1 MEQTYIYLPLNFK
14 GPQAHKVLGVIG
26 NIFAGIAWPA
36 ANHTQEVQHFHAQI
50 ILNRTPESEERHMLG
65 CLIQS
70 AIDRQ
75 LPDAEVTF
83 DESAYS
89 PDYVQPKPTAK
100 LEYLTGP
107 VIDVDRFLQDAPE
120 QVDDELARII
130 DAAPAV
136 MRFYIKWQMENAFR
150 VHPTFALCS
159 VLLFIQAF
167 IGRNVRLPRDLRCN
181 LWMLLFAPSESGK
194 AAVIRAAEEAAK
206 QLSDK
211 KIFPAVLHFT
221 NRFGSPEA
229 MLWKLTKAPQ
239 VVWANEEMV
248 KELIG
253 MMSAPQGS
261 PAYNKATLMMELHDA
276 ATKPHIPGIE
286 YSGHDKRSK
295 DMPALEYPFL
305 SAVGLGVTRNIGL
318 LNAAAT
324 ADGMLNRF
332 LPFVVEGLPPIGS
345 GLPQTPLPVEVVSW
359 AKAIQTKKFVEF
371 FNPEA
376 SPTLGKPKVL
386 EVYPE
391 FYEDWQRE
399 CQYGAELAQDLP
411 GIWGRYAEKVLQA
424 AMLHALAGD
433 ELKVTPDSFAWAVRL
448 VRWAVLKFATNF
460 EDEGG
465 GATDVFSRVRNA
477 VVALFKKDSAI
488 ALHKK
493 RGCLPV
499 KYITDYCRA
508 WRENT
513 RERPAVVQA
522 LVDEGFFEEVSLTR
536 GGKGYRLLTWSKDAP
551 PDEVVRKEDGRQ

>member
-1 MEQTYIYLPLNFK
+1 MTVEQTFMHHHLPLNFK
-14 GPQAHKVLGVIG
+14 GPGAYKALAVIG
-26 NIFAGIAWPA
+26 DSYAGIAWPA
-36 ANHTQEVQHFHAQI
+36 ADHTQESQHFHAQI
-50 ILNRTPESEERHMLG
+50 VLNRALEPEERRTLG
-65 CLIQS
+65 CLIQD
-70 AIDRQ
+70 AIERE
-75 LPDAEVTF
+75 LLDADVTF
-83 DESAYS
+83 DEAAYS
-89 PDYVQPKPTAK
+89 LDYVQPEPGRN
-100 LEYLTGP
+100 LEHLNGR
-107 VIDVDRFLQDAPE
+107 VINVDKVLLDDPE
-120 QVDDELARII
+120 QPVDDELEQII
-130 DAAPAV
+130 DTAPPV
-136 MRFYIKWQMENAFR
+136 MKAYMKWQKENAFR

-194 AAVIRAAEEAAK
+194 AAVIRAAEEATK
-206 QLSDK
+206 QLSDQK
-211 KIFPAVLHFT
+211 VFPAVLHFT

-229 MLWKLTKAPQ
+229 MLWKFAKVSQ
-239 VVWANEEMV
+239 VVWANEELV

-261 PAYNKATLMMELHDA
+261 PAYNKATLLMELHDA

-286 YSGHDKRSK
+286 YSGHDKRAK

-345 GLPQTPLPVEVVSW
+345 GLPQTALPIEVVKW
-359 AKAIQTKKFVEF
+359 AKAIHAKKFVEF

-411 GIWGRYAEKVLQA
+411 GIWGRYAEKVLQV

-448 VRWAVLKFATNF
+448 VRWAVLKFATKF

-465 GATDVFSRVRNA
+465 GATDIFSRVRNA
-477 VVALFKKDSAI
+477 LVALFKKDSAI

-493 RGCLPV
+493 RGCLPA
-499 KYITDYCRA
+499 KYIMDYCRA

-513 RERPAVVQA
+513 RERAAVVQA
-522 LVDEGFFEEVSLTR
+522 LVDEGFFVEVKLKR
-536 GGKGYRLLTWSKDAP
+536 GGIGYRRLTWDKDSP
-551 PDEVVRKEDGRQ
+551 PDEVVH